1 MGAEGGA
8 ASSCVIVYVSADASE
23 PMREW
28 SVAVPEGKE
37 VECVVNRIR
46 AHYTANAGGGGG
58 AGAAGDGGKGAYKAQ
73 LRAQVEENAKKM
85 AGGEGGEGGEGGA
98 AGGVSDAMLNI
109 AADLQLVETVALL
122 PGGPKTDHVHV
133 NMYCDD
139 RAISKGSPVNERA
152 CGIASTCGLNAQ
164 VRGDVFIG
172 RVLEDD
178 ERFERR
184 DFTIA
189 DLDSG
194 SAWVAKARSLNI
206 EKQMSAAGDGSN
218 EMLARMQAM
227 AGKDTTVVGNP
238 RSAAAGGGAQV
249 SEMDGEGVT
258 PEGSLYSWTQTEDEV
273 VVEVKCPVHT
283 TTKDVKCTFGPQ
295 AIKLRVLSIE
305 DNANEDKTVLEG
317 TLFQRIDVD
326 GSTWTI
332 EKTGAER
339 VLQVTLSKDK
349 PMRWLVL
356 TR

>member
-1 MGAEGGA
+1 MYAVA
-8 ASSCVIVYVSADASE
+8 ADDVATPPAPGEALAAGCDVGSLANWPPADAAKSAL
-23 PMREW
+23 RNSS
-28 SVAVPEGKE
+28 SV
-37 VECVVNRIR
+37 
-46 AHYTANAGGGGG
+46 
-58 AGAAGDGGKGAYKAQ
+58 
-73 LRAQVEENAKKM
+73 
-85 AGGEGGEGGEGGA
+85 
-98 AGGVSDAMLNI
+98 
-109 AADLQLVETVALL
+109 TVALL

-227 AGKDTTVVGNP
+227 AGKDTT
-238 RSAAAGGGAQV
+238 
-249 SEMDGEGVT
+249 
-258 PEGSLYSWTQTEDEV
+258 
-273 VVEVKCPVHT
+273 
-283 TTKDVKCTFGPQ
+283 
-295 AIKLRVLSIE
+295 
-305 DNANEDKTVLEG
+305 
-317 TLFQRIDVD
+317 
-326 GSTWTI
+326 
-332 EKTGAER
+332 
-339 VLQVTLSKDK
+339 
-349 PMRWLVL
+349 
-356 TR
+356 